1 MGHILESCFFFP
13 SCLPKSLWED
23 GMAYQGVSMAIR
35 GNVSG
40 SQEFRPGKVLT
51 DKQNEKVSSLA
62 SAIPSLFPL
71 LSHLL
76 TPAILSSVFSC
87 SPPSSIFSRCKTC
100 LIPTRAIYTFV
111 CKWHVFHPPSFSTY
125 LIFSLVLLLCSI
137 FDIYF
142 HPALPP
148 VSHLSEPYLSP
159 LHFFILTPLAP
170 SCHLPVLDVNTFLS
184 GGNIL

>member
-1 MGHILESCFFFP
+1 MCHILESCFFSP

-87 SPPSSIFSRCKTC
+87 SPPILHFFQVQNLLNTYPSYLYLRLQMASLSSTIILHLLNF
-100 LIPTRAIYTFV
+100 
-111 CKWHVFHPPSFSTY
+111 
-125 LIFSLVLLLCSI
+125 FSLVAIML
-137 FDIYF
+137 YF
-142 HPALPP
+142 
-148 VSHLSEPYLSP
+148 
-159 LHFFILTPLAP
+159 
-170 SCHLPVLDVNTFLS
+170 
-184 GGNIL
+184 